1 MKTRTTLMG
10 LVAGAVLVG
19 GGFVAATQTAS
30 ALPGSGTTAT
40 ADTTLTTELAF
51 ARDEERM
58 ARDLYQAL
66 ADKYD
71 GALPFSRITQSE
83 QQHFDAVGALLDRYS
98 VTDPA
103 NGKKAG
109 HYADAKVQELYDGWL
124 ADGQK
129 SLDAAYDVGVAL
141 EKRDI
146 ADLKDTLGQ
155 DLPADAQRVFTA
167 LLNASEHHLA
177 AFEAAADG
185 QTLGQRDGT
194 GMMNGQGFG
203 PGSGQGM
210 GQGQGRGST
219 AGPGNGY
226 GPGRGAGMMNGRGNG
241 PGNGAGGNRAG
252 FNGDCPMLDNS

>member
-19 GGFVAATQTAS
+19 GGFVAATQAAS
-30 ALPGSGTTAT
+30 ALPGTGSTAT

-66 ADKYD
+66 ADRYD

-83 QQHFDAVGALLDRYS
+83 QQHFDAVGTLLDRYS

-109 HYADAKVQELYDGWL
+109 RYADPKVQELYDAWL

-146 ADLKDTLGQ
+146 ADLKDTLAQ

-185 QTLGQRDGT
+185 QALGQRDGT
-194 GMMNGQGFG
+194 GMMNR
-203 PGSGQGM
+203 QGM
-210 GQGQGRGST
+210 GQGRGWA
-219 AGPGNGY
+219 AGPGNGNGY
-226 GPGRGAGMMNGRGNG
+226 GPGNGPGMMNGRGNG
-241 PGNGAGGNRAG
+241 AGPGGSRAG
-252 FNGDCPMLDNS
+252 FDGDCPMLDNS